1 MGCTGQTLWNWMR
14 LSRLKWPQAFIT
26 DVHPTPPVKRH
37 KISVPLCIG
46 IKRVISTRYRHRS
59 EMPRKAHLVE
69 MRFEFGQIFWLSG
82 FFFRIAH
89 SSNEYPLWA
98 AKVPVKTRLRAR
110 FCFLHTQKHTQQN
123 WANLSVFRP
132 AAALQSVMTDRGP
145 FRQTKSRIELFKPGE
160 GLQIRPV

>member
-1 MGCTGQTLWNWMR
+1 V
-14 LSRLKWPQAFIT
+14 KW
-26 DVHPTPPVKRH
+26 D
-37 KISVPLCIG
+37 KIPIHFG
-46 IKRVISTRYRHRS
+46 TRIKRVIRTRDGNGS
-59 EMPRKAHLVE
+59 KVAGEAHLVK
-69 MRFEFGQIFWLSG
+69 MRFDFGRIFWLSG